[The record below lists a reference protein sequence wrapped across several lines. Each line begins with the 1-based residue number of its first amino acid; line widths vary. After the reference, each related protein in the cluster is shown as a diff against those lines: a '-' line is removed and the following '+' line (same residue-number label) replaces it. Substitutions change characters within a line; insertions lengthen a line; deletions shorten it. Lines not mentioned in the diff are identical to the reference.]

1 MLKTFQESDFIQ
13 NLVGYVIRAA
23 LGTGMAVVMAAVGV
37 VLARM
42 GLLLFGL
49 TSWNAWLAMLVV
61 GAGVGAGLGS
71 GTAWLWLK
79 GMGSASTASCLL
91 PSTIWPFCCRPRE
104 SSGSW
109 LAYQYGAGV
118 KPECCASPEMGPIA
132 YAIVGAVLAS
142 SGTALVSGVVGQ
154 NIGRALRSRQGAARV
169 PIPGAPPEL
178 NSK

>member
-13 NLVGYVIRAA
+13 NIVGYVIRAA
-23 LGTGMAVVMAAVGV
+23 LGTGMAVVLAAVGV

-79 GMGSASTASCLL
+79 GMGSASTTCLFIL
-91 PSTIWPFCCRPRE
+91 ALATGVC
-104 SSGSW
+104 GSW

-142 SGTALVSGVVGQ
+142 SGTALVCGVVGQ
-154 NIGRALRSRQGAARV
+154 NIGRALRSRQGATPVPVRGARR
-169 PIPGAPPEL
+169 
-178 NSK
+178 N

>member
-1 MLKTFQESDFIQ
+1 MLKTFQDSDSIQ
-13 NLVGYVIRAA
+13 NIVGYVIRAA
-23 LGTGMAVVMAAVGV
+23 LGTGMAVVLAAVGV

-79 GMGSASTASCLL
+79 GMGSASTACLFIL
-91 PSTIWPFCCRPRE
+91 ALAAGVC
-104 SSGSW
+104 GSW

-142 SGTALVSGVVGQ
+142 SGTALVCGVVGQ
-154 NIGRALRSRQGAARV
+154 NIGRALRSRQGATPV
-169 PIPGAPPEL
+169 PVRGGPPEL
-178 NSK
+178 DSK

>member
-79 GMGSASTASCLL
+79 GMGSASTACLFIL
-91 PSTIWPFCCRPRE
+91 ALAAGVCV
-104 SSGSW
+104 SW

-169 PIPGAPPEL
+169 PIRGAPPEL